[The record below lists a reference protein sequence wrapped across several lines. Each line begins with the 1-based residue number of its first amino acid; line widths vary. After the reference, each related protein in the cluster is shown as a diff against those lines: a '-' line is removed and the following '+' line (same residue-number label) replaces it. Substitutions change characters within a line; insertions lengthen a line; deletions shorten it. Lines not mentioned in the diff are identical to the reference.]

1 MSVSIDRLASAI
13 KEAKERSK
21 PRRFK
26 QGVEL
31 IVKLRDIDVKKPENR
46 INVSVPLPHPP
57 MSKLAKVAVFATGD
71 LALKAKEAGVDAV
84 IDKDEIAK
92 IASEK
97 KEAKKIARSYDF
109 FYAQPDMMPLIGRM
123 LGRYL
128 GPRGKMPEVLPP
140 TANVKAMIERAKRSV
155 RLRIRD
161 QPLVMCRIGTEDQSE
176 KELAENA
183 NEVLNALLR
192 KFEPRNIERVYVK
205 LTMGPPVEVPIRG
218 K

>member
-1 MSVSIDRLASAI
+1 MSVPLDKLVSAI

-26 QGVEL
+26 QSVEL
-31 IVKLRDIDVKKPENR
+31 IIKLRDVDVKKPENR
-46 INVSVPLPHPP
+46 INMTVPLPHPP
-57 MSKLAKVAVFATGD
+57 PNKLARVAVFATGD

-84 IDKDEIAK
+84 IDRDDIAK

-140 TANVKAMIERAKRSV
+140 TADVKAMVDRAKRSI

-183 NEVLNALLR
+183 SEVINALLR
-192 KFEPRNIERVYVK
+192 KFEPRNIERMYVK
-205 LTMGPPVEVPIRG
+205 LTMGPPVEVSLKGR
-218 K
+218 